1 MRFARRLTPRPS
13 LLLLALLAPASLV
26 HAQSQDGMPV
36 VVVNGARVDPA
47 NPGTR
52 EEGYRIAAPYALGP
66 LGSSSLLDT
75 PHSIEVLP
83 ASLIENQQVSSLKQA
98 LNYMPLVQ
106 FQEQQGPEVL
116 RPATRGMQGNNYQ
129 NTRMDG
135 LTIFVTGAN
144 AMESVQQLEVF
155 TGSPAAAYGPANPAG
170 MFNFVS
176 KRPTAQ
182 TLARAAVRY
191 ETGSIVT
198 TQLDLG
204 GQVGASGMLGY
215 RLNLLSSSGKG
226 FVDHSDLDRKLGS
239 LALDIRPTKDT
250 ALELNYQ
257 AHDLSQQGYP
267 GWFTYGQATTLPDAP
282 DPTRVGFGQ
291 QYAGVDLRNRVG
303 SARLTGKLGT
313 NWRYVVGG
321 LDQSVD
327 RNINTPVNNLT
338 NSAGAYSASL
348 ANGFAPHFGI
358 DSNVAYLN
366 GRLATGAIGH
376 DLTFGTTGFKATT
389 NALVTAAP
397 AASVLLGAASIANP
411 VLFPLPAAGL
421 PNIDNQYRSSIAWQ
435 QGVNLSDTMTFSP
448 QWQLKLAASNDR
460 MTTDN
465 FNAKGVLTTHYEA
478 HGWSPMPSVIFKPR
492 TNVTSYLTYAS
503 SLQQGDLGPA
513 GSANANQSLAPY
525 RSKQVEAGVKVALSK
540 LDLSVAAFRLA
551 RPFANTD
558 PADNVFKIAGEQVN
572 VGVEAQAAG
581 EIAPHL
587 VVYGGVTLLDPKLN
601 GTGNPATDGKQYVGM
616 PKARASILLDYQLQ
630 ALPGLAL
637 SANWQHIGKR
647 PANDTN
653 STFAAAANLFNVGV
667 NYASTLLSK
676 AVTWR
681 LMVNNVADT
690 RYWSTVG
697 PANITGTNKGNMVAH
712 IGAPRTAALS
722 MSIDL

>member
-1 MRFARRLTPRPS
+1 MMLSTRRTPRPS
-13 LLLLALLAPASLV
+13 LLLLALLSPATIA
-26 HAQSQDGMPV
+26 HAQSDSGMPV

-52 EEGYRIAAPYALGP
+52 ADGYRVAAPYALGP

-83 ASLIENQQVSSLKQA
+83 ASLIEDQQISSLRQA

-106 FQEQQGPEVL
+106 FQEQQGSEVL

-135 LTIFVTGAN
+135 MTMFVTGAN
-144 AMESVQQLEVF
+144 AMEAVQQLEVF
-155 TGSPAAAYGPANPAG
+155 TGSPAAAFGPANPAG

-182 TLARAAVRY
+182 TLARASVRY

-198 TQLDLG
+198 SQVDLG

-215 RLNLLSSSGKG
+215 RINLLSSNGSG
-226 FVDHSDLDRKLGS
+226 FVDHSDLNRKLGS
-239 LALDIRPTKDT
+239 VALDIRPTRDAT
-250 ALELNYQ
+250 LELNYQ
-257 AHDLSQQGYP
+257 AHDLTQKGYP
-267 GWFTYGQATTLPDAP
+267 GWFTYGQATTLPAAP

-291 QYAGVDLRNRVG
+291 EYAGVDLHNRIG
-303 SARLTGKLGT
+303 SARLTGKLGA
-313 NWRYVVGG
+313 NWRYVIGA

-338 NSAGAYSASL
+338 NNSGAYTASL

-366 GRLATGAIGH
+366 GRLVTGAIGH
-376 DLTFGTTGFKATT
+376 DLTFGTTGFKAIT

-397 AASVLLGAASIANP
+397 ASSVLLGSASIDNP
-411 VLFPLPAAGL
+411 LVFPLPAAGL
-421 PNIDNQYRSSIAWQ
+421 PDIGNQYRSSIAWQ
-435 QGVNLSDTMTFSP
+435 QGVNLGDTMSFSP

-465 FNAKGVLTTHYEA
+465 YNAKGVLTSHYDA

-492 TNVTSYLTYAS
+492 ADVTTYLTYAS

-525 RSKQVEAGVKVALSK
+525 RSKQVEAGMKVALSK
-540 LDLSVAAFRLA
+540 LDLSMALFRLE

-558 PADNVFKIAGEQVN
+558 PVDNVFKISGQQVN
-572 VGVEAQAAG
+572 VGMEAQAAG

-587 VVYGGVTLLDPKLN
+587 VVYGGITLLDPKLN

-616 PKARASILLDYQLQ
+616 PKARSNILLDYQL
-630 ALPGLAL
+630 AAIPGLAL
-637 SANWQHIGKR
+637 SADWQHIGKR

-653 STFAAAANLFNVGV
+653 TTFAAAADVFNLGL
-667 NYASTLLSK
+667 NYASTVLSK

-681 LMVNNVADT
+681 LMVNNVADA
-690 RYWSTVG
+690 RYWSTIG
-697 PANITGTNKGNMVAH
+697 PATITGTNKGNMVAH

-722 MSIDL
+722 MSVDL

>member
-1 MRFARRLTPRPS
+1 MMLATRRTPPPS
-13 LLLLALLAPASLV
+13 LLLLALLSAATV
-26 HAQSQDGMPV
+26 AHAQSDAGMPV
-36 VVVNGARVDPA
+36 VVVNGARVDTA

-52 EEGYRIAAPYALGP
+52 AEGYRVAAPYALGP
-66 LGSSSLLDT
+66 FGSASLLDT

-83 ASLIENQQVSSLKQA
+83 ASLIEDQQISSLKQA

-106 FQEQQGPEVL
+106 FQEQQGSEVL
-116 RPATRGMQGNNYQ
+116 RPATRGMQGNNFQ

-135 LTIFVTGAN
+135 MTMFVTGAN

-155 TGSPAAAYGPANPAG
+155 TGSPAASYGPANPAG

-182 TLARAAVRY
+182 TLARASVRY

-198 TQLDLG
+198 SQVDLG

-215 RLNLLSSSGKG
+215 RFNLLSSNGTG
-226 FVDHSDLDRKLGS
+226 FVDHSHLNRKLGS
-239 LALDIRPTKDT
+239 MALDIRPTRDT
-250 ALELNYQ
+250 TLELNYQ
-257 AHDLSQQGYP
+257 AHDLQQTGYP

-282 DPTRVGFGQ
+282 DPTRAGFGQ
-291 QYAGVDLRNRVG
+291 QYAGVDLHNRIG
-303 SARLTGKLGT
+303 SARLTGKLGA

-338 NSAGAYSASL
+338 DNNGAYTASL

-366 GRLATGAIGH
+366 GRFATGAFGH
-376 DLTFGTTGFKATT
+376 ELTLGTTGFKAIT

-397 AASVLLGAASIANP
+397 AASVLLGSANIADP
-411 VLFPLPAAGL
+411 LVFPFPAAGL
-421 PNIDNQYRSSIAWQ
+421 PNIGNQYRSSIAWQ
-435 QGVNLSDTMTFSP
+435 QGVNLSDTITFTP
-448 QWQLKLAASNDR
+448 QWQLKLAASHDR

-465 FNAKGVLTTHYEA
+465 FNARGVLTTHYEA
-478 HGWSPMPSVIFKPR
+478 NGWSPMPSLMFKPA
-492 TNVTSYLTYAS
+492 TNVTTYLTYAS

-525 RSKQVEAGVKVALSK
+525 RSKQAEAGVKVALSK
-540 LDLSVAAFRLA
+540 LDLSMALFRLE

-558 PADNVFKIAGEQVN
+558 PADNLFKVTGQQVN
-572 VGVEAQAAG
+572 VGMEAQAAG

-587 VVYGGVTLLDPKLN
+587 VMYGGVTLLDPKLDS
-601 GTGNPATDGKQYVGM
+601 TGNPATEGQQYVGM
-616 PKARASILLDYQLQ
+616 PKVRSNVLLDYQL
-630 ALPGLAL
+630 AAVPGLAL

-653 STFAAAANLFNVGV
+653 TSFAAAADIFNVGI
-667 NYASTLLSK
+667 NYASTLLTR

-681 LMVNNVADT
+681 LMVNNVGDA

-722 MSIDL
+722 MSMDL

>member
-1 MRFARRLTPRPS
+1 MMLSTRRTPRPS
-13 LLLLALLAPASLV
+13 LLLLALLSPATIA
-26 HAQSQDGMPV
+26 HAQSDSGMPV

-52 EEGYRIAAPYALGP
+52 ADGYRVAAPYALGP

-83 ASLIENQQVSSLKQA
+83 ASLIEDQQISSLRQA

-106 FQEQQGPEVL
+106 FQEQQGSEVL

-135 LTIFVTGAN
+135 MTMFVTGAN
-144 AMESVQQLEVF
+144 AMEAVQQLEVF
-155 TGSPAAAYGPANPAG
+155 TGSPAAAFGPANPAG

-182 TLARAAVRY
+182 TLARASVRY

-198 TQLDLG
+198 SQVDLG

-215 RLNLLSSSGKG
+215 RINLLSSNGSG
-226 FVDHSDLDRKLGS
+226 FVDHSDLNRKLGS
-239 LALDIRPTKDT
+239 VALDIRPTRDAT
-250 ALELNYQ
+250 LELNYQ
-257 AHDLSQQGYP
+257 AHDLTQKGYP
-267 GWFTYGQATTLPDAP
+267 GWFTYGQATTLPAAP

-291 QYAGVDLRNRVG
+291 EYAGVDLHNRIG
-303 SARLTGKLGT
+303 SARLTGKLGA
-313 NWRYVVGG
+313 NWRYVIGA

-338 NSAGAYSASL
+338 NNSGAYTASL

-366 GRLATGAIGH
+366 GRLSTGAIGH
-376 DLTFGTTGFKATT
+376 DLTFGTTGFKAIT

-397 AASVLLGAASIANP
+397 ASSVLLGSASIDNP
-411 VLFPLPAAGL
+411 LVFPLPAAGL
-421 PNIDNQYRSSIAWQ
+421 PDIGNQYRSSIAWQ
-435 QGVNLSDTMTFSP
+435 QGVNLGDTMSFSP

-465 FNAKGVLTTHYEA
+465 YNAKGVLTSHYDA

-492 TNVTSYLTYAS
+492 ADVTTYLTYAS

-525 RSKQVEAGVKVALSK
+525 RSKQVEAGMKVALSK
-540 LDLSVAAFRLA
+540 LDLSMALFRLE

-558 PADNVFKIAGEQVN
+558 PVDNVFKISGQQVN
-572 VGVEAQAAG
+572 VGMEAQAAG

-587 VVYGGVTLLDPKLN
+587 VVYGGITLLDPKLN

-616 PKARASILLDYQLQ
+616 PKARSNILLDYQL
-630 ALPGLAL
+630 AAIPGLAL
-637 SANWQHIGKR
+637 SADWQHIGKR

-653 STFAAAANLFNVGV
+653 TTFAAAADVFNLGL
-667 NYASTLLSK
+667 NYASTVLSK

-681 LMVNNVADT
+681 LMVNNVADA
-690 RYWSTVG
+690 RYWSTIG
-697 PANITGTNKGNMVAH
+697 PATITGTNKGNMVAH

-722 MSIDL
+722 MSVDL

>member
-1 MRFARRLTPRPS
+1 MKLVKPRSARPS
-13 LLLLALLAPASLV
+13 LLLLAVLAQASV
-26 HAQSQDGMPV
+26 AHAQSQEGMAV
-36 VVVNGARVDPA
+36 VVVSGARVDPA
-47 NPGTR
+47 DPGTR
-52 EEGYRIAAPYALGP
+52 ESGYRVAAPYALGP
-66 LGSSSLLDT
+66 LGSSSILDT

-83 ASLIENQQVSSLKQA
+83 ASLIENQQISSLKQA
-98 LNYMPLVQ
+98 LTYMPLVQ
-106 FQEQQGPEVL
+106 FQEQQGSEVL

-135 LTIFVTGAN
+135 MTIFVTGAN

-155 TGSPAAAYGPANPAG
+155 TGSPAAAFGPANPAG

-182 TLARAAVRY
+182 TFARASARY
-191 ETGSIVT
+191 ETGGILT
-198 TQLDLG
+198 TQADLG
-204 GQVGASGMLGY
+204 GPVGASGMLGY
-215 RLNLLSSSGKG
+215 RLNLLSSSGRG
-226 FVDHSDLDRKLGS
+226 FAEHSELNRSLGS
-239 LALDIRPTKDT
+239 LALDIHPNRDT
-250 ALELNYQ
+250 TLELNYQ
-257 AHDLSQQGYP
+257 AHDLEQKGYP
-267 GWFTYGQATTLPDAP
+267 GWFTYGQATTLPQAP
-282 DPTRVGFGQ
+282 DPTRAGFGQ
-291 QYAGVDLRNRVG
+291 EYAGVDLHNRVG

-327 RNINTPVNNLT
+327 RNINTPVYNLT
-338 NSAGAYSASL
+338 NNAGAYTASL

-366 GRLATGAIGH
+366 GRFTTGAIGH
-376 DLTFGTTGFKATT
+376 DLTFGTTGFKAIT
-389 NALVTAAP
+389 NGLVSAAP
-397 AASVLLGAASIANP
+397 AANVLLGSASIANP
-411 VLFPLPAAGL
+411 LLFPLPAAGL

-465 FNAKGVLTTHYEA
+465 FNAKGVPTSHYEA
-478 HGWSPMPSVIFKPR
+478 HGWSPMPSLIFKPR
-492 TNVTSYLTYAS
+492 PNVTTYFTYAS

-513 GSANANQSLAPY
+513 GSVNANQSLAPY
-525 RSKQVEAGVKVALSK
+525 RSKQVEAGAKVALAK
-540 LDLSVAAFRLA
+540 LDLSMAVFRLE

-558 PADNVFKIAGEQVN
+558 PLDNVFKVSGEQVN

-587 VVYGGVTLLDPKLN
+587 VVYGGFTLLDPKLN
-601 GTGNPATDGKQYVGM
+601 DTGNPATEGKQYVGM
-616 PKARASILLDYQLQ
+616 PKARASVLLDYQLP
-630 ALPGLAL
+630 AVPGLAL
-637 SANWQHIGKR
+637 SANWQHIGRR

-653 STFAAAANLFNVGV
+653 TTFAAAADIFNAGV
-667 NYASTLLSK
+667 SYAGAVLGK

-681 LMVNNVADT
+681 LMINNVADT

-697 PANITGTNKGNMVAH
+697 PANITGTNKGSMVAH

-722 MSIDL
+722 VSVDL

>member
-1 MRFARRLTPRPS
+1 MTLSTRRTPRPS
-13 LLLLALLAPASLV
+13 LLLLALLSPLTIA
-26 HAQSQDGMPV
+26 HAQSESDMPV

-52 EEGYRIAAPYALGP
+52 ADGYRVAAPYALGP

-83 ASLIENQQVSSLKQA
+83 ASLIEDQQISSLKQA

-106 FQEQQGPEVL
+106 FQEQQGSEVL

-135 LTIFVTGAN
+135 MTIFVTGAN
-144 AMESVQQLEVF
+144 AMEAVQQLEVF
-155 TGSPAAAYGPANPAG
+155 TGSPAAAFGPANPAG

-182 TLARAAVRY
+182 TLARASVRY

-198 TQLDLG
+198 SQVDLG

-215 RLNLLSSSGKG
+215 RINLLSSNGGG
-226 FVDHSDLDRKLGS
+226 FVDHSDLNRKLGS
-239 LALDIRPTKDT
+239 LALDIRPTRDAT
-250 ALELNYQ
+250 LELNYQ
-257 AHDLSQQGYP
+257 AHDLTQKGYP
-267 GWFTYGQATTLPDAP
+267 GWFTYGQTTTLPAAP
-282 DPTRVGFGQ
+282 DPTRAGFGQ
-291 QYAGVDLRNRVG
+291 DYAGVDLRNRIG
-303 SARLTGKLGT
+303 SARLTGKLGA
-313 NWRYVVGG
+313 NWRYVIGA

-338 NSAGAYSASL
+338 NNSGAYTASL

-366 GRLATGAIGH
+366 GRVATGAIGH
-376 DLTFGTTGFKATT
+376 DLTFGTTGFRAIT
-389 NALVTAAP
+389 NALVSAAP
-397 AASVLLGAASIANP
+397 ASSVLLGSASIANP
-411 VLFPLPAAGL
+411 LVFPLPAAGL
-421 PNIDNQYRSSIAWQ
+421 PDIGNQYRSSIAWQ
-435 QGVNLSDTMTFSP
+435 QGVNLSDTMSFSP

-465 FNAKGVLTTHYEA
+465 FNAKGVLASHYEA
-478 HGWSPMPSVIFKPR
+478 HGWSPMPSMIFKPR
-492 TNVTSYLTYAS
+492 ADVTTYLTYAS

-525 RSKQVEAGVKVALSK
+525 RSKQVEAGMKLALSK
-540 LDLSVAAFRLA
+540 LDLSMALFRLA

-558 PADNVFKIAGEQVN
+558 PTDNVFKVSGQQVN
-572 VGVEAQAAG
+572 VGMEAQAAG

-587 VVYGGVTLLDPKLN
+587 VIYGGITLLDPKLN

-616 PKARASILLDYQLQ
+616 PKARSNILLDYQLP
-630 ALPGLAL
+630 AIPGLAL
-637 SANWQHIGKR
+637 SADWQHIGKR

-653 STFAAAANLFNVGV
+653 TTFAAAADVFNVGL
-667 NYASTLLSK
+667 NYASTVLSK

-690 RYWSTVG
+690 RYWSTIG
-697 PANITGTNKGNMVAH
+697 PATITGTNKGNMVAH

-722 MSIDL
+722 MTMDL